1 MTTVIDEK
9 LQLYKK
15 CQIDM
20 QALMAQKSQ
29 AVSQLNENILVKGVS
44 ILITIRISLLL
55 YTCHHLLL
63 LLISLMSLLLLLLQ

>member
-44 ILITIRISLLL
+44 ILTTDKYSNYYSHIIITVPVII
-55 YTCHHLLL
+55 YCYY
-63 LLISLMSLLLLLLQ
+63 

>member
-15 CQIDM
+15 CQVDM
-20 QALMAQKSQ
+20 QSLISQKSQ

-44 ILITIRISLLL
+44 IVITIYI
-55 YTCHHLLL
+55 
-63 LLISLMSLLLLLLQ
+63 LIILIIIIGIRFIE

>member
-44 ILITIRISLLL
+44 NRLSLLLFTNLLSLLILITITIITIAILLL
-55 YTCHHLLL
+55 
-63 LLISLMSLLLLLLQ
+63 MS

>member
-44 ILITIRISLLL
+44 ILITW
-55 YTCHHLLL
+55 
-63 LLISLMSLLLLLLQ
+63 